1 MLNRAWSLLADP
13 GKWLSYDEQMIKST
27 ARAMFSLMRF
37 NKCKPIKHGEFFHDD
52 ATLSPL
58 SSARGGGGSTMVG
71 VLMMRNNTPA
81 RSSYSTYFSTTS
93 PRGNTAVGG
102 EQRKT
107 VKHMYTHIVYIPTFD
122 TVTNMTCDACYR
134 MFWLEAMR
142 HVVVGGLSRCVG
154 SVVLPNDSLRQ
165 INPLTTKH
173 TGICLLYT
181 SPSPRDRG

>member
-1 MLNRAWSLLADP
+1 MADP

-93 PRGNTAVGG
+93 PRGNPAGWG
-102 EQRKT
+102 EQQKA
-107 VKHMYTHIVYIPTFD
+107 VKHMYKDVQTHCIPTFD
-122 TVTNMTCDACYR
+122 TVTNMTYDACYR
-134 MFWLEAMR
+134 VFWLEAMH
-142 HVVVGGLSRCVG
+142 HVVLGGLSRCVG

-165 INPLTTKH
+165 S
-173 TGICLLYT
+173 CLLYT
-181 SPSPRDRG
+181 SPSPRDLSTSRMPSSA